1 MQFQISLQKV
11 TFDPIIRE
19 KCNKNI
25 KLHSCLKKVNRIG
38 NNIVRE
44 WLESQMKFKFK
55 FNRKYLFKAG
65 GILKRLL
72 GCERATQDD
81 VIPF

>member
-25 KLHSCLKKVNRIG
+25 KLHSCLKKVNCIG

-44 WLESQMKFKFK
+44 WLESQMKFKF
-55 FNRKYLFKAG
+55 
-65 GILKRLL
+65 
-72 GCERATQDD
+72 
-81 VIPF
+81 